1 MDEEEIVR
9 LLTLDGR
16 EFERVIALPR
26 WKNYPKPSDTDGNSG
41 AVIRVSE
48 LLVEKAN
55 KILDE
60 AYVLPRFRNDKKL
73 RAMATIL
80 ADFAIQAKEPVTQKK
95 EEPDMLV
102 KREPK
107 PRPMIVHF
115 INADGDNVYV
125 TTYGLEAAAI
135 LRDELR
141 KLKIPAEI
149 YSTVEE

>member
-1 MDEEEIVR
+1 
-9 LLTLDGR
+9 
-16 EFERVIALPR
+16 
-26 WKNYPKPSDTDGNSG
+26 
-41 AVIRVSE
+41 
-48 LLVEKAN
+48 
-55 KILDE
+55 
-60 AYVLPRFRNDKKL
+60 
-73 RAMATIL
+73 
-80 ADFAIQAKEPVTQKK
+80 
-95 EEPDMLV
+95 MLV

-107 PRPMIVHF
+107 PRPLIVHF